1 MKSLRPSIL
10 SVVLLGSFVAAPV
23 AGADDARFE
32 VTPFVGYRMGGNFDA
47 ADAATGGSRSAD
59 LEDDSSWGV
68 DLGVYRDS
76 SSFYELLYSRQGTA
90 IDSKDPALSGVD
102 VTIEYFQFGGT
113 ILYPQE
119 QWAIPYLSFTL
130 GATRLS
136 ADGFSSDTKFSGT
149 LGGGIRMPFND
160 NFAATLGV
168 RGYLTLVESDTDYFC
183 KSIDGEASCLIR
195 SSGNTMFQV
204 EALLGI
210 TARF

>member
-1 MKSLRPSIL
+1 MKPLRPSIL
-10 SVVLLGSFVAAPV
+10 SVVLLGSCIAAPV
-23 AGADDARFE
+23 ASAENVRFE
-32 VTPFVGYRMGGNFDA
+32 VSPFVGYRMGGSFDA
-47 ADAATGGSRSAD
+47 ADAATGGSKSAD
-59 LEDDSSWGV
+59 LDNDTSWGV
-68 DLGVYRDS
+68 DLGLYRDS

-102 VTIEYFQFGGT
+102 VTTEYFQFGGT
-113 ILYPQE
+113 VLYPQE
-119 QWAIPYLSFTL
+119 QWAVPYLSFTL

-136 ADGFSSDTKFSGT
+136 ADGFSSETKFSGS
-149 LGGGIRMPFND
+149 LGGGVRLPFND

-183 KSIDGEASCLIR
+183 KSVDGEASCLLR